1 MDMEDILKR
10 ENIKIEDVIQFI
22 LQADAIDCDASRGS
36 DISIPIYDISPEE
49 FLDFAGSAMKAG
61 TKEGIVNAVSNL
73 KRALDCEMDMFF
85 ESINMKRILD
95 KNNLGFEKKTRFLAD
110 IGMFPIQSINKLN
123 WMRNKMEHEYKTP
136 EIADLNAY
144 YEIVWSAVKIIDLY
158 LELLY
163 INGAIWF
170 VLHHGDRE
178 YYLTMEHD
186 VEECGFIFEI
196 ADLTE
201 DKERKKRLVN
211 IKLGS
216 KSEIR
221 NYTIAFNLYL
231 FSIQYFDYGNGNLY
245 RNKLRKLMASESL

>member
-1 MDMEDILKR
+1 
-10 ENIKIEDVIQFI
+10 
-22 LQADAIDCDASRGS
+22 
-36 DISIPIYDISPEE
+36 
-49 FLDFAGSAMKAG
+49 
-61 TKEGIVNAVSNL
+61 
-73 KRALDCEMDMFF
+73 
-85 ESINMKRILD
+85 
-95 KNNLGFEKKTRFLAD
+95 
-110 IGMFPIQSINKLN
+110 
-123 WMRNKMEHEYKTP
+123 MRNKMEHEYKTP

-170 VLHHGDRE
+170 VLHYGDRE

-196 ADLTE
+196 ADLTK
-201 DKERKKRLVN
+201 DKE
-211 IKLGS
+211 
-216 KSEIR
+216 
-221 NYTIAFNLYL
+221 FNLYL